1 MADKRKTSN
10 PPTNRLATYLER
22 RDLERRNPAA
32 ITPRGDGSN
41 EPADTGIA
49 DFSMRQMPTQLRGAS
64 GSLMSGNRVNGLA
77 FLQQQQQQLRD
88 VPSSSDIGREPRQRG
103 NIFDGLAPGRNGRG
117 IGSMG
122 GGQYVPTVGIVPN
135 NPRNA
140 QFKPQFRES
149 AFNSRQMDLN
159 SQMRNDAFMAGIN
172 QKRKV
177 YGKFGQDQNAT
188 PFDIAAN
195 NQLID
200 NAVAAN
206 QQQVGRNFMSARDK
220 AMISRPM
227 GGQQE
232 QRSGYGDTNPING
245 RGIEGF
251 IPSGNMPDL
260 RGYRQYDNGAR
271 YQGSPNRNGIS
282 PDILV
287 GRTATGGV
295 SLVGEADLNSPGGI
309 TDQSRAAANQRR
321 DARVIGNQIKYGL
334 SPDTPAVA
342 RALGAAGTK
351 RAGIE
356 RMSRQRQ
363 DLEDL
368 QHETTLEH
376 FRSIKDP
383 AARRSAIEKHL
394 GGQGITP
401 SPPSQGM
408 NLGTN
413 AFTGP
418 QTGRINR

>member
-1 MADKRKTSN
+1 MAVPNNRKGPIRDIRNYTPFGSD
-10 PPTNRLATYLER
+10 ER
-22 RDLERRNPAA
+22 AGPYRDLSSQGEYIPS
-32 ITPRGDGSN
+32 GVGSN

-49 DFSMRQMPTQLRGAS
+49 DYRMSAMP
-64 GSLMSGNRVNGLA
+64 V
-77 FLQQQQQQLRD
+77 
-88 VPSSSDIGREPRQRG
+88 
-103 NIFDGLAPGRNGRG
+103 RNH
-117 IGSMG
+117 
-122 GGQYVPTVGIVPN
+122 
-135 NPRNA
+135 PRNA

-172 QKRKV
+172 QKRRLR
-177 YGKFGQDQNAT
+177 GEGQYDQG
-188 PFDIAAN
+188 I
-195 NQLID
+195 ID

-251 IPSGNMPDL
+251 IPSGNMPDRL
-260 RGYRQYDNGAR
+260 TSRQYADGAR
-271 YQGSPNRNGIS
+271 YEGNPNRDGIS

-295 SLVGEADLNSPGGI
+295 SLVGEPSLNSPGGI

-321 DARVIGNQIKYGL
+321 DSRIIGNQIKYGL
-334 SPDTPAVA
+334 SPGTPAVA

-356 RMSRQRQ
+356 RMNRQRQ

-401 SPPSQGM
+401 SPPM
-408 NLGTN
+408 KPNLM
-413 AFTGP
+413 AP
-418 QTGRINR
+418 GRGYFH

>member
-1 MADKRKTSN
+1 
-10 PPTNRLATYLER
+10 
-22 RDLERRNPAA
+22 
-32 ITPRGDGSN
+32 
-41 EPADTGIA
+41 
-49 DFSMRQMPTQLRGAS
+49 
-64 GSLMSGNRVNGLA
+64 
-77 FLQQQQQQLRD
+77 
-88 VPSSSDIGREPRQRG
+88 
-103 NIFDGLAPGRNGRG
+103 
-117 IGSMG
+117 
-122 GGQYVPTVGIVPN
+122 
-135 NPRNA
+135 
-140 QFKPQFRES
+140 
-149 AFNSRQMDLN
+149 MDLN
-159 SQMRNDAFMAGIN
+159 SKMRNDAFMAGIN

-177 YGKFGQDQNAT
+177 YGKFGQNQNAT

-232 QRSGYGDTNPING
+232 KRSGYGDTNPING

-260 RGYRQYDNGAR
+260 NEIRGGIDGRYYEGNQYLVG
-271 YQGSPNRNGIS
+271 PNRFGR
-282 PDILV
+282 PPAVTV
-287 GRTATGGV
+287 GRTPSGSISLTGQR
-295 SLVGEADLNSPGGI
+295 EMNSPGGI

-321 DARVIGNQIKYGL
+321 DARIIGNQIKYGL

-363 DLEDL
+363 GLEDL
-368 QHETTLEH
+368 QHETTIEH

-401 SPPSQGM
+401 SPPM
-408 NLGTN
+408 KPNLM
-413 AFTGP
+413 AP
-418 QTGRINR
+418 GRGYFH